1 MPEPLITRDVRD
13 YYWYG
18 NVDGETHSTAENTIK
33 HIKKALT
40 VLEPLAYCVL
50 EYVIFHL
57 QKVADNKGSNKD
69 YV

>member
-13 YYWYG
+13 YYWHG
-18 NVDGETHSTAENTIK
+18 NVDGETHSNAQKLIT

-40 VLEPLAYCVL
+40 ALEPLAYGVL

-57 QKVADNKGSNKD
+57 QKVAGNKGSNKE